1 MKKVA
6 KLVIVDSEK
15 RYLLMYR
22 NNHPVFGND
31 PDLPGGTLEEGESTV
46 EAMVREVQEE
56 IGFLIDKDKT
66 EELYAGA
73 EYSRRGTHY
82 SLFLTVIDER
92 PKINM
97 SWEHTSYE
105 WLERE
110 DFLAKAK
117 VANDRYMRMAYDV
130 LSARDAAL

>member
-6 KLVIVDSEK
+6 KLVIVDGDK

-31 PDLPGGTLEEGESTV
+31 PDLPGGTLEEGEATV
-46 EAMVREVQEE
+46 DAMVREVQEE
-56 IGFLIDKDKT
+56 TGITIDKDRT
-66 EELYAGA
+66 QQLYAGV

-82 SLFLTVIDER
+82 SLFLSTVDER
-92 PKINM
+92 PEISM

-110 DFLAKAK
+110 DFLARAKA
-117 VANDRYMRMAYDV
+117 AGDRYMNMVYDV
-130 LSARDAAL
+130 LSDSDAAV